1 MAVLWIKIREGAIAR
16 VVYHRFHTAC
26 FTPHHYDPS
35 DSLSVPILTVDI
47 YMSFSHKCTL
57 TDSPDCAKRPS
68 HHIFERVSGRT
79 LRGEPYGCY
88 GAYSPNTVG
97 PIIAVAPPSP
107 PTASLIPLNRHQ
119 IGRAS

>member
-16 VVYHRFHTAC
+16 VVYHMFHTAC

-35 DSLSVPILTVDI
+35 DSLSVSILTVDI

-68 HHIFERVSGRT
+68 HHILSGFQEELFVAVRL
-79 LRGEPYGCY
+79 LRRLQPQPRRSHHGC
-88 GAYSPNTVG
+88 
-97 PIIAVAPPSP
+97 
-107 PTASLIPLNRHQ
+107 
-119 IGRAS
+119 

>member
-1 MAVLWIKIREGAIAR
+1 
-16 VVYHRFHTAC
+16 
-26 FTPHHYDPS
+26 
-35 DSLSVPILTVDI
+35 
-47 YMSFSHKCTL
+47 MSFSHKCTL

-97 PIIAVAPPSP
+97 PIMAVAPPSP
-107 PTASLIPLNRHQ
+107 PNRVSDTIESTPLIDNVPDILARTVSGGVFALYSH
-119 IGRAS
+119 ITY